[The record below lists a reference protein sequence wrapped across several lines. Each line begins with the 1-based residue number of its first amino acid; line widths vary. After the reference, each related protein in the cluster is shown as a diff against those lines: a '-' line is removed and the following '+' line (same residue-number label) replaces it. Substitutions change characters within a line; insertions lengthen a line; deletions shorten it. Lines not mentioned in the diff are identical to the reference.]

1 MQFQDRVRMIT
12 SQLNDFLRLYKRP
25 DHLDQNAAL
34 IELREMAEEMNGL
47 IPTSFSPSDLEG
59 RIRDALRFIRQTY
72 KGRSWPT
79 VSHMVDAMERVAKR
93 SGGDVAIANEA
104 PKWALDPLAVM
115 AGRMN
120 EGEAVGDE
128 WLYGQNAARLIA
140 SGLVPADTM
149 RKYRSALYFA
159 AKDDCGA
166 DIAKTMEA
174 GWLARHAAA
183 EVAA

>member
-1 MQFQDRVRMIT
+1 MVEATTLMARKAGM
-12 SQLNDFLRLYKRP
+12 SAGSLP
-25 DHLDQNAAL
+25 DA
-34 IELREMAEEMNGL
+34 
-47 IPTSFSPSDLEG
+47 
-59 RIRDALRFIRQTY
+59 
-72 KGRSWPT
+72 
-79 VSHMVDAMERVAKR
+79 
-93 SGGDVAIANEA
+93 A
-104 PKWALDPLAVM
+104 PKWALNPMEIA
-115 AGRMN
+115 AHRMN